1 MTLPRSNVRAF
12 SNVHLRMPCRVE
24 DDADFRRHA
33 RTRELILK
41 LHPELSRVNG
51 IDMHLAKVV
60 LEPEQLRVL
69 RDHFPC
75 PNCNRWD
82 RWPVRTT
89 EEAWKLSRSPLGCPC
104 SRPGA

>member
-12 SNVHLRMPCRVE
+12 SNVHRRMPCRVE
-24 DDADFRRHA
+24 DDVDFRRHA

-51 IDMHLAKVV
+51 IDMHLAKDV

-75 PNCNRWD
+75 PICNRWD

-89 EEAWKLSRSPLGCPC
+89 DEAWALSRSPLGCPC